1 MNGRQQMSLKSG
13 DKLVVASH
21 NEGKVREIRELLEP
35 YGIITVSAAE
45 LDLPEP
51 EETGL
56 TFAENA
62 LIKAQSAASHSGLA
76 ALADDSG
83 LEVEALGGEPGI
95 YSARWG
101 GEEKDFDLAMQ
112 KVHEALEDK
121 GANTPDQR
129 RANFMCALCLAYPDG
144 EGGISAY
151 EVFEGK
157 VYGNINWPMRGD
169 NGFGYDAIFTPDG
182 HKMTFAEMEPQKK
195 HDMSHRAEAFKLF
208 VEACFEHN
216 KQI

>member
-1 MNGRQQMSLKSG
+1 MIATLKSG

-45 LDLPEP
+45 LGLPEP

-56 TFAENA
+56 TFAANA
-62 LIKAQSAASHSGLA
+62 LIKAESAAQESGLT

-101 GEEKDFDLAMQ
+101 GEAKDFNLAMQ
-112 KVHEALEDK
+112 KVHEALEQK
-121 GANTPDQR
+121 GARSPEDR
-129 RANFMCALCLAYPDG
+129 RANFACALCLANPDG
-144 EGGISAY
+144 SNQ
-151 EVFEGK
+151 VFEGK
-157 VYGNINWPMRGD
+157 VFGHINWPMRGD
-169 NGFGYDAIFTPDG
+169 KGFGYDAIFTPDG
-182 HKMTFAEMEPQKK
+182 HDISFAEMEPEAK
-195 HDMSHRAEAFKLF
+195 HAMSHRAEAFKLF
-208 VEACFEHN
+208 VEASFDQS
-216 KQI
+216 KQN

>member
-1 MNGRQQMSLKSG
+1 MSPSPNARLKAG
-13 DKLVVASH
+13 DKLIVASH
-21 NEGKVREIRELLEP
+21 NEGKVSEIRALLKP

-62 LIKAQSAASHSGLA
+62 LIKAESAAVGAGFA

-83 LEVEALGGEPGI
+83 LEVAALGGEPGI

-101 GEEKDFDLAMQ
+101 GEAKDFDLAM
-112 KVHEALEDK
+112 KRVHEELENK
-121 GANTPDQR
+121 GATEPSSR
-129 RANFMCALCLAYPDG
+129 KANFMCALCIAYPDG
-144 EGGISAY
+144 THQT
-151 EVFEGK
+151 FEGR
-157 VYGNINWPMRGD
+157 VFGHITWPMRGD

-182 HKMTFAEMEPQKK
+182 HNITFAEMEPAAK

-208 VEACFEHN
+208 VEACFEPI
-216 KQI
+216 KQG